1 MSEAFQRLDMF
12 LWCARMLRARA
23 DCNRLVAEG
32 GVRLNRQ
39 QTDKP
44 HARVRI
50 GDIITLPLRGD
61 VMVLEVLALAA
72 RRGPAPEARL
82 LYRLIAEPA
91 AVSEQAAPGRNA
103 AMQQDACRL
112 GEI

>member
-1 MSEAFQRLDMF
+1 MSEAFQRLDMY

-39 QTDKP
+39 PTDKP
-44 HARVRI
+44 HARVRV
-50 GDIITLPLRGD
+50 GDVITLPLRGD

-82 LYRLIAEPA
+82 LYRLIAEP
-91 AVSEQAAPGRNA
+91 SPGACNA
-103 AMQQDACRL
+103 AMQQDACRAP
-112 GEI
+112 EI